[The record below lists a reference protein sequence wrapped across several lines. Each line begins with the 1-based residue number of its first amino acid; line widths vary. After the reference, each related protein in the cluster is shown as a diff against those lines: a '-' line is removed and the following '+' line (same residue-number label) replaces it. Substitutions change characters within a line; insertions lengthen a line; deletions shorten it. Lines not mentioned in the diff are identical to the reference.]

1 MAAMADFHEFSLSAS
16 TFQTL
21 LALEEVGEWRKEVT
35 DSIKKEE
42 LKPSAVHTRTGDVVR
57 ADRRVSY
64 SRPGR
69 SQDVFDLLENE
80 LLHELSAGMKGAL
93 AVYRGHYDFVYY
105 SPGGFFAKH
114 VDHVNAYGPGL
125 CCWHVLVCLDAE
137 ACEGGQT
144 LVYSE
149 DVHASSA
156 SVTPGGVLAIRSGVP
171 HEGGLVEKGLK
182 ALLKFDLFQFQ
193 DDEISRKKHP
203 GEMVLCECHDGVC
216 HMERGLLLRQPFFE
230 RMMAFEGPREVLRL
244 GGFLVSEC
252 QALRRF
258 LAGDDSLAQ
267 DAADVAKAHEVLG
280 YILAPEASMTL
291 SEFRNFCTDEYV
303 LTKDRRAARR
313 LAAMANDEYAFFG
326 VIQSWSVHIED
337 IWDLCLDNCTTEVF
351 TSSACVLSAGAVV
364 MLTAPG
370 PHWHS
375 GQESGQIDLPELNK
389 EVFIFDDPS
398 PQSNDTFASMDGL
411 LKKQVCG
418 SSIHYWQKTPC
429 ENLDP
434 STTSRRTPLSA
445 LGATKL
451 TKLLVRNTP
460 RDDFRSIL
468 ESCVGMARFRHELVE
483 DACND
488 GESFLT
494 TTMYESRVYEFEWLL
509 MKKSFLQ
516 PAL

>member
-1 MAAMADFHEFSLSAS
+1 MADFHEFSLSAS

-35 DSIKKEE
+35 DSVRKEQ
-42 LKPSAVHTRTGDVVR
+42 LKPSSVHTRTGDVVNTE
-57 ADRRVSY
+57 RRVSY
-64 SRPGR
+64 TRPGR
-69 SQDVFDLLENE
+69 SQIVFDLLEDE
-80 LLHELSAGMKGAL
+80 LLHELSADMKGAL

-149 DVHASSA
+149 AAHASSA

-171 HEGGLVEKGLK
+171 HAGSLVEKGRK
-182 ALLKFDLFQFQ
+182 VLLKFDLFQFQ
-193 DDEISRKKHP
+193 DDSLSRKNQP
-203 GEMVLCECHDGVC
+203 DEMVACECHDGVC
-216 HMERGLLLRQPFFE
+216 HMERGPLLRQPFFE

-244 GGFLVSEC
+244 GGFSVSEC

-258 LAGDDSLAQ
+258 LAGDDSLAR

-280 YILAPEASMTL
+280 YILAPEASMTF
-291 SEFRNFCTDEYV
+291 SEFRNVCTDEYV

-313 LAAMANDEYAFFG
+313 LAAMANDEYAFLG
-326 VIQSWSVHIED
+326 VIQSWSIHTQEV
-337 IWDLCLDNCTTEVF
+337 WDLCLDYGTTEVF
-351 TSSACVLSAGAVV
+351 TSSVCVLSEGSVI
-364 MLTAPG
+364 MLTEPG
-370 PHWHS
+370 PRWQS
-375 GQESGQIDLPELNK
+375 GKEIGQIDLPELNK
-389 EVFIFDDPS
+389 EVFIFEDPS
-398 PQSNDTFASMDGL
+398 PQSIDTFATMDAM
-411 LKKQVCG
+411 LKKQVCV
-418 SSIHYWQKTPC
+418 SSADYWKLQETPC
-429 ENLDP
+429 ENLKP
-434 STTSRRTPLSA
+434 PATPRRTSLSA
-445 LGATKL
+445 LDATKL

-460 RDDFRSIL
+460 RDDFRSVL
-468 ESCVGMARFRHELVE
+468 ESCVGMARFSRELVE

-509 MKKSFLQ
+509 MKKRALQ
-516 PAL
+516 PAH